1 MNGWNCHHSY
11 VQRNIKCES
20 NERYPAIFPGS
31 KDLPIWRIRSCV
43 QCFIF
48 HMFYFEH
55 KRIAPLLELTLL
67 FSFCLHLVSERY
79 NSRAEW
85 LEEQVVVWMNK
96 TDVTCQNSTMHCSMQ
111 GKRNNRKR
119 HSMKWIKLGS
129 MPKHT
134 CLVPNTGALGENGWL
149 DGMVERLEGILI
161 APCYW
166 LFCALCMFWFW
177 ISVCSVIESGWKVSW
192 PKGSQSKL
200 MEY

>member
-1 MNGWNCHHSY
+1 MIEIATIVMFKEIQNVNQMNATPPFFLVQKTCPFGGFAHVSSVSY
-11 VQRNIKCES
+11 FICFTS
-20 NERYPAIFPGS
+20 NTKE
-31 KDLPIWRIRSCV
+31 
-43 QCFIF
+43 
-48 HMFYFEH
+48 
-55 KRIAPLLELTLL
+55 
-67 FSFCLHLVSERY
+67 LHLYLSWRY
-79 NSRAEW
+79 SSVFASTLYQRGSRAEW

-96 TDVTCQNSTMHCSMQ
+96 TDVTCQNSTMHYSMQ

>member
-1 MNGWNCHHSY
+1 MNATPPFFLVQKTCPFGGFAHVSSVSY
-11 VQRNIKCES
+11 
-20 NERYPAIFPGS
+20 
-31 KDLPIWRIRSCV
+31 
-43 QCFIF
+43 FIF
-48 HMFYFEH
+48 FTSNTKE
-55 KRIAPLLELTLL
+55 
-67 FSFCLHLVSERY
+67 LHLYLSWRY
-79 NSRAEW
+79 SSVFASTLYQRGSRAEW

-96 TDVTCQNSTMHCSMQ
+96 TDVTCQNSTMHYSMQ

-166 LFCALCMFWFW
+166 LFCALCMFWLW